1 MFAMPESKLIEMYN
15 PVKILIVDDDKVIAD
30 ILKDLALMDEQER
43 SVSVCYDG
51 AEAMSMIKNESFD
64 LIITDLIMPNV
75 GGLDV
80 LKYAK
85 KKDPDIIVIIVTGYA
100 SLETAIAAVREGAY
114 DYIMKPCKMGEI
126 QIVINR
132 AADKIKINRENKEL
146 TRKLKEV
153 YQELMLLNDQRHKSG
168 QIKSLNF
175 FSSGM
180 AGLHYLY
187 NDSLPEN
194 YIDKL
199 KVLSSLKE
207 KELLTESEFKTFKDH
222 YLNLLSSNK

>member
-1 MFAMPESKLIEMYN
+1 M
-15 PVKILIVDDDKVIAD
+15 
-30 ILKDLALMDEQER
+30 ALMDEQER

-51 AEAMSMIKNESFD
+51 AEAISMIKNESFD
-64 LIITDLIMPNV
+64 LIITDLIMPNI

-80 LKYAK
+80 LKHAK
-85 KKDPDIIVIIVTGYA
+85 KKDPDTLVIIVTGYA

-126 QIVINR
+126 KIVINR
-132 AADKIKINRENKEL
+132 ASDKIKLNRENKEL

-153 YQELMLLNDQRHKSG
+153 YQELMLLNNRKHKSEK
-168 QIKSLNF
+168 IKSLNF

-180 AGLHYLY
+180 AGLHHLY
-187 NDSLPEN
+187 NDSMPDN

-199 KVLSSLKE
+199 QALSSLME
-207 KELLTESEFKTFKDH
+207 KGLLTESEFKTFKNH
-222 YLNLLSSNK
+222 YLNLLSSEK